1 MRYCIALF
9 LMLTGFASGIQVEN
23 GATDVI
29 TYFVMRDQ
37 TAGTMDT
44 GITIANLEMYY
55 IEDQVAISAD
65 VFVGVLATPTTA
77 HTDGRCIHVGR
88 GRYRVDWPD
97 AAFDGGVGKRV
108 QLILVDG
115 DGGAFEETLEV
126 ELSPPG
132 NVTQLD
138 GSDIQQAS
146 GYIKVSDGTGT
157 GQIQLTSGAVDVV
170 TIETG
175 DATDA
180 LNTEADNAI
189 ITYKLDHLVYAAD
202 GDDPADDSIMAK
214 LAATDGDWSN
224 FSETTDSLQSIRDAI
239 GLFDTAA
246 EWLALLAAVNTDAT
260 SATHA
265 TTYVTLE
272 AGTASDDAYNGQ
284 TISVT
289 DATDGHAETRR
300 IEDYT
305 SGRLVTF
312 DRALSFTPVQDDIIR
327 IYDMPYN
334 AIAAIA
340 GGTAN
345 TYIVTDTGAAGG
357 NAIPDVFVWL
367 TIDSAGARLITSGVT
382 DDNGEV
388 VFYLDSGITYYVWM
402 TKSGWSF
409 SDNGEAWVAD

>member
-1 MRYCIALF
+1 
-9 LMLTGFASGIQVEN
+9 
-23 GATDVI
+23 
-29 TYFVMRDQ
+29 
-37 TAGTMDT
+37 
-44 GITIANLEMYY
+44 
-55 IEDQVAISAD
+55 
-65 VFVGVLATPTTA
+65 
-77 HTDGRCIHVGR
+77 
-88 GRYRVDWPD
+88 
-97 AAFDGGVGKRV
+97 
-108 QLILVDG
+108 
-115 DGGAFEETLEV
+115 
-126 ELSPPG
+126 
-132 NVTQLD
+132 
-138 GSDIQQAS
+138 
-146 GYIKVSDGTGT
+146 
-157 GQIQLTSGAVDVV
+157 
-170 TIETG
+170 
-175 DATDA
+175 
-180 LNTEADNAI
+180 
-189 ITYKLDHLVYAAD
+189 
-202 GDDPADDSIMAK
+202 
-214 LAATDGDWSN
+214 
-224 FSETTDSLQSIRDAI
+224 TDSLQSIRDAI

-388 VFYLDSGITYYVWM
+388 VFYLDSGTTYYVWM
-402 TKSGWSF
+402 TKSGWGF